1 MSGGSQQSGLVI
13 NVSYDASCNNAPAA
27 FKTAV
32 AAVVSFYESQFTD
45 PITISIDVGYGEVD
59 GESVGGLSE
68 SLYYLDSLTYS
79 QLKTA
84 LVANAASAADETA
97 ISTLPATDPT
107 NGGTYWLS
115 QANEKALGLLGG
127 SSLDGYIGVNS
138 SVNWDYSTTNT
149 TPSVPAGEYD
159 LFSSVAH
166 EISEVMGRE
175 LQVGGDVG
183 GTTAYSPLDLFH
195 YSASGVRDFSGTTAG
210 YFSINGG
217 VTDLN
222 TFNTNPGGDFGDW
235 AGSTADSYNAYG
247 SAGVVEPVSAADLTL
262 LNVIGYDAATSGT
275 GPQVSSGSATAGDYN
290 VGKAL
295 TLTLNMSEA
304 VNVIG
309 TPTLTLNDGG
319 TATYVSGTGTN
330 ALTFSY
336 TVGAGQ
342 NTSGLAVTGIT
353 GTIADLA
360 GNALSTANL
369 PETFTGVIVD
379 TTTPSVSSVAA
390 TAGDYNAG
398 KALTLT
404 LNMSEAVNVTGTPTL
419 TLNDGGSATYT
430 GGTGTSALTFSYTVG
445 AGQNTA
451 GLAVMGL
458 TGTIADLAG
467 NALSTANLPETF
479 AGVKVDTTTP
489 SVSSVSATAGDYDAG
504 KALTL
509 TLNMSEAVNVTG
521 TPTLTLNDG
530 GSATYAS
537 GTGTNTLTFSYT
549 VGAGQNTA
557 GLAVTGITG
566 TIADLAGNALST
578 ANLPETFAGVI
589 VDTATPVVSSVAATA
604 GDYDAGKALTLTL
617 NMSEAVNVTGT
628 PTLTLNDGGIATY
641 VNGTGTSALTFSYT
655 VGAGQNIAGLAV
667 MGLTGT
673 IADLAGNA
681 LSTANLPETFAGVT
695 VDTTTP
701 SVSSV
706 SATAGDY
713 NAGKAL
719 TLTLNMSEAVNV
731 TGTPTLTLN
740 DGGTAT
746 YTGGTGTSALTF
758 SYTVGAGQNTSGLAV
773 TAVSGTIADLAGNT
787 LSTATLPETFAG
799 VTVDTTAP
807 VVSTVSATAGDYN
820 AGKALTLTLNMSE
833 AVNVTGTP
841 TLTLNDGGTASY
853 VSGTGTNALTFS
865 YTVGAGQNTA
875 GLAVTGLTGTIAD
888 LAGNALST
896 ANLPET
902 FAGVSIDTTTPS
914 VSSVS
919 ATAGDYDAGKALTLT
934 LNMSEAVNV
943 TGTPTLTLNDGGSAT
958 YVSGTGT
965 SALTFSYTVGAGQN
979 TSGLAVT
986 GITGTIANLAGTA
999 LSTAN
1004 LPETFT
1010 GVIVDTAIPVVST
1023 VSATA
1028 GDYNAGKALT
1038 LTLNMSEAVNVTGT
1052 PTLTLNDGGS
1062 AAYVSGT
1069 GTNAL
1074 TFSYTVGAG
1083 QNTSGLAVTGI
1094 TGTIADLAGNA
1105 LSTSNLPETFT
1116 GVTIDTATPVVSTV
1130 SATAGDYDAGKALT
1144 LTLHMSEAV
1153 NVTGTPTLTL
1163 NDGGNA
1169 TYVSGTGTSALT
1181 FSYTVGAGQNTSG
1194 LAVTGITGTIADLAG
1209 NALSTS
1215 NLPETFAG
1223 VIVDTTTPTVSTVA
1237 ASAGDYDAGKAL
1249 TLTLHMSEGVNITGT
1264 PTLTLNDGGSATYT
1278 GGAGTN
1284 ALTFSYTV
1292 GAGQNTSG
1300 LAVTGITG
1308 TIADLAGNALSTA
1321 NLPESFTGVI
1331 VDTMTPSVST
1341 VAATAGDYDAGK
1353 AATLTLNMSE
1363 AVNVTGTPTLTL
1375 NDGGNATYVSGT
1387 GTNALTFSYTV
1398 AAGQNTSDLTVTA
1411 VTGTIADLA
1420 GNAAEHLEPAG
1431 DLCGRSAVDTATP
1444 SVVDVRVCYRRRSTM
1459 LARR

>member
-1 MSGGSQQSGLVI
+1 MRQIKSVPRDVVVNSADALIDPFSDLDTTETSASDSSSDGGADLTPNAGADPGAGSIIPQFNNSDGRKLTGILTDSTTGSVSATPDHDVLSLQLSTVQAPDWLTTSFPETSQDLNQSNPIGSDIGFNAAETGDGPSAVQGALGGDDATSAPVNACATLSGTSQRSGTSQQTGTAGSATSGGTSGIVSGGSQQSGLVI
-13 NVSYDASCNNAPAA
+13 NVSYDASCNNAPAG

-32 AAVVSFYESQFTD
+32 AAVVSYYESQFTN

-68 SLYYLDSLTYS
+68 SLYYLNSLTYS

-84 LVANAASAADETA
+84 LVANATSAADETA

-149 TPSVPAGEYD
+149 TTSVPAGEYD

-195 YSASGVRDFSGTTAG
+195 YSAPGVRDFSGTTAG

-235 AGSTADSYNAYG
+235 AGSTANSYNAYG
-247 SAGVVEPVSAADLTL
+247 SAGVVEPVSTADLTL

-275 GPQVSSGSATAGDYN
+275 GPQVSSVSATAGDYNVGKALTLTLNMSEVVNVIGTPTLTLNDGGIATYVSGTGTSALTFTYTVGAGQNTAGLAVMGLTGTIADLAGNALSTANLPETFAGVKVDTTPPVVSTVSATAGDYN

-319 TATYVSGTGTN
+319 IATYVSGTGTS

-342 NTSGLAVTGIT
+342 NTAGLAVMGLT

-360 GNALSTANL
+360 GNALSTATL
-369 PETFTGVIVD
+369 PETFAGVIVD
-379 TTTPSVSSVAA
+379 TTPPVVSTVSA
-390 TAGDYNAG
+390 TAGDYDVG

-479 AGVKVDTTTP
+479 AGVKVDT
-489 SVSSVSATAGDYDAG
+489 AT
-504 KALTL
+504 
-509 TLNMSEAVNVTG
+509 
-521 TPTLTLNDG
+521 
-530 GSATYAS
+530 
-537 GTGTNTLTFSYT
+537 
-549 VGAGQNTA
+549 
-557 GLAVTGITG
+557 
-566 TIADLAGNALST
+566 
-578 ANLPETFAGVI
+578 
-589 VDTATPVVSSVAATA
+589 
-604 GDYDAGKALTLTL
+604 
-617 NMSEAVNVTGT
+617 
-628 PTLTLNDGGIATY
+628 
-641 VNGTGTSALTFSYT
+641 
-655 VGAGQNIAGLAV
+655 
-667 MGLTGT
+667 
-673 IADLAGNA
+673 
-681 LSTANLPETFAGVT
+681 
-695 VDTTTP
+695 
-701 SVSSV
+701 
-706 SATAGDY
+706 
-713 NAGKAL
+713 
-719 TLTLNMSEAVNV
+719 
-731 TGTPTLTLN
+731 
-740 DGGTAT
+740 
-746 YTGGTGTSALTF
+746 
-758 SYTVGAGQNTSGLAV
+758 
-773 TAVSGTIADLAGNT
+773 
-787 LSTATLPETFAG
+787 
-799 VTVDTTAP
+799 P
-807 VVSTVSATAGDYN
+807 VVSTVSATAGDYD
-820 AGKALTLTLNMSE
+820 
-833 AVNVTGTP
+833 V
-841 TLTLNDGGTASY
+841 
-853 VSGTGTNALTFS
+853 
-865 YTVGAGQNTA
+865 
-875 GLAVTGLTGTIAD
+875 
-888 LAGNALST
+888 
-896 ANLPET
+896 
-902 FAGVSIDTTTPS
+902 
-914 VSSVS
+914 
-919 ATAGDYDAGKALTLT
+919 GKALTLT

-979 TSGLAVT
+979 TAGLAVM
-986 GITGTIANLAGTA
+986 GLTGTIADLAGNA
-999 LSTAN
+999 LSTAT
-1004 LPETFT
+1004 LPETFA
-1010 GVIVDTAIPVVST
+1010 GVIVGTAPPVVST

-1028 GDYNAGKALT
+1028 GDYDAGKALT

-1062 AAYVSGT
+1062 ATYTGGT

-1083 QNTSGLAVTGI
+1083 QNTSGLAV
-1094 TGTIADLAGNA
+1094 
-1105 LSTSNLPETFT
+1105 
-1116 GVTIDTATPVVSTV
+1116 
-1130 SATAGDYDAGKALT
+1130 
-1144 LTLHMSEAV
+1144 M
-1153 NVTGTPTLTL
+1153 
-1163 NDGGNA
+1163 
-1169 TYVSGTGTSALT
+1169 
-1181 FSYTVGAGQNTSG
+1181 G
-1194 LAVTGITGTIADLAG
+1194 L
-1209 NALSTS
+1209 
-1215 NLPETFAG
+1215 
-1223 VIVDTTTPTVSTVA
+1223 
-1237 ASAGDYDAGKAL
+1237 
-1249 TLTLHMSEGVNITGT
+1249 
-1264 PTLTLNDGGSATYT
+1264 
-1278 GGAGTN
+1278 
-1284 ALTFSYTV
+1284 
-1292 GAGQNTSG
+1292 
-1300 LAVTGITG
+1300 TG

-1321 NLPESFTGVI
+1321 NLPETFAGVK
-1331 VDTMTPSVST
+1331 VDTATPVVST
-1341 VAATAGDYDAGK
+1341 VSATAGDYDVGK
-1353 AATLTLNMSE
+1353 ALTLTLNMSE

-1375 NDGGNATYVSGT
+1375 NDGGSATYASGT
-1387 GTNALTFSYTV
+1387 GTSALTFSYTV
-1398 AAGQNTSDLTVTA
+1398 GAGQNTAGLA
-1411 VTGTIADLA
+1411 VMGLTGTIADLA
-1420 GNAAEHLEPAG
+1420 GNALSTANLPETFAGVKVDTAPSGRIDGVRHRGRLRCRQGAHADAQHERGGQRYRHPDADAQRRRQRHLCFGHRHEHADFQLHGGGGPEHRRPGGDGAHRHHRRPGRQRAEHRQPAG
-1431 DLCGRSAVDTATP
+1431 DLRGR
-1444 SVVDVRVCYRRRSTM
+1444 
-1459 LARR
+1459 